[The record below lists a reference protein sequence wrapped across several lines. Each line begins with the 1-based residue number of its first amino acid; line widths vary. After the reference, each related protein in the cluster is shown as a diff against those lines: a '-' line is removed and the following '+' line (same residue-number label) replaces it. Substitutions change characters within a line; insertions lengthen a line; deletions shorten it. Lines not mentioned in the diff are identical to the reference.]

1 MKDCGVTCLEMIIKY
16 YKGYLKKSTLLQM
29 TKTTKEGTTLYHLN
43 DTLKKIGFD
52 SKGVKCNLDD
62 ITKENII
69 LPCIANVII
78 NNSYKHF
85 IVIYE
90 INFKKKYLII
100 ADPQD
105 KIKKISYKEF
115 VKIFNKYLLIFY
127 PLKKLEIENKIS
139 LKNFLYKIIS
149 PNKKNL
155 IQILI
160 LSIFITIFSI
170 LTSFYTE
177 YMISSLNFY
186 SKTSYFFMFNEQKQH
201 Y

>member
-43 DTLKKIGFD
+43 ETLKKIGFD
-52 SKGVKCNLDD
+52 SKGVKCNLND

-105 KIKKISYKEF
+105 KIKKISLITCYS
-115 VKIFNKYLLIFY
+115 LLFTNY
-127 PLKKLEIENKIS
+127 
-139 LKNFLYKIIS
+139 
-149 PNKKNL
+149 
-155 IQILI
+155 
-160 LSIFITIFSI
+160 
-170 LTSFYTE
+170 
-177 YMISSLNFY
+177 
-186 SKTSYFFMFNEQKQH
+186 
-201 Y
+201 